1 MTPLTLPP
9 ALTAPPVASVA
20 PVARPQA
27 AKPEDMAGAPPSF
40 DAVRQTIAKSGPSPK
55 SPAPSP
61 TPDRATGA
69 PPILD
74 LVGQLLATILPKP
87 ANVPAS
93 VPATAPAL
101 ADDVEATEVSASPS
115 LPDPATPALIVTLPP
130 LQLVAASQASAGT
143 PSIQSAPATDASPR
157 LFFPDAASS
166 PIDAA
171 DFAEDLIAAL
181 TPAATSPL
189 VADAKALAK
198 VDGPVIIDPRPKLD
212 MTSDAWLDQLARDI
226 TASASSD
233 GKLSFRIVPP
243 QLGRLDIAIETRDAG
258 MAVHVKAE
266 TREAHLLIANAQ
278 HRLEEALSTQGL
290 RVTETSVTSNG
301 GGDLPQHHFMP
312 QEALIEAVTENKREA
327 DAPTSG
333 RDAGRFA

>member
-9 ALTAPPVASVA
+9 AGAAAPIASA
-20 PVARPQA
+20 PPVARPQA
-27 AKPEDMAGAPPSF
+27 AQPAEPADAQPSF
-40 DAVRQTIAKSGPSPK
+40 DAVRQTVAKSGPSPK
-55 SPAPSP
+55 TPAQPP
-61 TPDRATGA
+61 TPNRATEA

-74 LVGQLLATILPKP
+74 LAGQILAAILPKP
-87 ANVPAS
+87 ATKLAS
-93 VPATAPAL
+93 V
-101 ADDVEATEVSASPS
+101 DDVKNIEVSASPP
-115 LPDPATPALIVTLPP
+115 LPDPAVPALLVTLPP

-143 PSIQSAPATDASPR
+143 PSIQSTPAAEANTR

-171 DFAEDLIAAL
+171 DFGDDLIAAL
-181 TPAATSPL
+181 TSATTSPL

-226 TASASSD
+226 TASATSD
-233 GKLSFRIVPP
+233 SKLSFRIVPP

-278 HRLEEALSTQGL
+278 HRLEEALSSQGL
-290 RVTETSVTSNG
+290 RVSETSVTSNG
-301 GGDLPQHHFMP
+301 GGDLPQHHFVP
-312 QEALIEAVTENKREA
+312 QEALIEAVTETKREA

>member
-1 MTPLTLPP
+1 MTPLALLP
-9 ALTAPPVASVA
+9 ALTATPIASAA

-27 AKPEDMAGAPPSF
+27 AKPEDTAGAPPTF
-40 DAVRQTIAKSGPSPK
+40 DAVRQTLAKSGPSSK
-55 SPAPSP
+55 TPAQSP
-61 TPDRATGA
+61 TPDRATEK
-69 PPILD
+69 PPTLD
-74 LVGQLLATILPKP
+74 LAGQILTAILPKP
-87 ANVPAS
+87 SRSPANEGE
-93 VPATAPAL
+93 
-101 ADDVEATEVSASPS
+101 VETTDASASSSPS
-115 LPDPATPALIVTLPP
+115 PPDPAVSALLATLPALQT
-130 LQLVAASQASAGT
+130 VAAS
-143 PSIQSAPATDASPR
+143 PAPAGAPAIRSTPATEASTR
-157 LFFPDAASS
+157 LFLPDTTSIS
-166 PIDAA
+166 TDAA

-181 TPAATSPL
+181 TSATASPL

-198 VDGPVIIDPRPKLD
+198 VDAPVLIDPRPKLD
-212 MTSDAWLDQLARDI
+212 TTNDAWLDQLARDI

-301 GGDLPQHHFMP
+301 GGDLPRPHSGP
-312 QEALIEAVTENKREA
+312 QEALIEAVTETEREA

>member
-9 ALTAPPVASVA
+9 ALTATPIASAA

-27 AKPEDMAGAPPSF
+27 AQPAEPADAQPSF
-40 DAVRQTIAKSGPSPK
+40 DAVRQTVAKSGPSPK
-55 SPAPSP
+55 TPAQPP
-61 TPDRATGA
+61 TPNRATEA

-74 LVGQLLATILPKP
+74 LAGQILAAILPKP
-87 ANVPAS
+87 ATKPAS
-93 VPATAPAL
+93 V
-101 ADDVEATEVSASPS
+101 DDVKNIEVSASPP
-115 LPDPATPALIVTLPP
+115 LPDPAVPALLVTLPP

-143 PSIQSAPATDASPR
+143 PSIQSTPAAEASTR

-171 DFAEDLIAAL
+171 DFGDDLIAAL
-181 TPAATSPL
+181 TSATTSPL

-226 TASASSD
+226 TASATSD
-233 GKLSFRIVPP
+233 SKLSFRIVPP

-290 RVTETSVTSNG
+290 RVSETSVTSNG
-301 GGDLPQHHFMP
+301 GGDLPQHHFVP
-312 QEALIEAVTENKREA
+312 QEALIEAVTETKREA

>member
-1 MTPLTLPP
+1 LAGQIL
-9 ALTAPPVASVA
+9 
-20 PVARPQA
+20 A
-27 AKPEDMAGAPPSF
+27 A
-40 DAVRQTIAKSGPSPK
+40 
-55 SPAPSP
+55 
-61 TPDRATGA
+61 
-69 PPILD
+69 
-74 LVGQLLATILPKP
+74 ILPKP
-87 ANVPAS
+87 SRSPA
-93 VPATAPAL
+93 AEGDAKTADA
-101 ADDVEATEVSASPS
+101 SASPS
-115 LPDPATPALIVTLPP
+115 LPDPAASALLATLPP
-130 LQLVAASQASAGT
+130 LQLVAASQTSAGT
-143 PSIQSAPATDASPR
+143 PAIQSAPAAEASTR
-157 LFFPDAASS
+157 LFFPDAPSS
-166 PIDAA
+166 PTDAA

-181 TPAATSPL
+181 TSATTSPP

-198 VDGPVIIDPRPKLD
+198 VDGPAIIDPRPKLD
-212 MTSDAWLDQLARDI
+212 MTGDAWLDQLARDI

-278 HRLEEALSTQGL
+278 HRLEEALSTQGV

-312 QEALIEAVTENKREA
+312 QEALIEAVTETKREA

>member
-1 MTPLTLPP
+1 MTPLALPP
-9 ALTAPPVASVA
+9 ARAAAPIASAA
-20 PVARPQA
+20 PVVRPQA
-27 AKPEDMAGAPPSF
+27 AQPAEPAGAKPSF
-40 DAVRQTIAKSGPSPK
+40 DSVRQTVAKSRPSPK
-55 SPAPSP
+55 TPAQSP
-61 TPDRATGA
+61 TADRATEA

-74 LVGQLLATILPKP
+74 LAGQILAAILPKP
-87 ANVPAS
+87 SSSPA
-93 VPATAPAL
+93 AEGDAKTADA
-101 ADDVEATEVSASPS
+101 SASPS
-115 LPDPATPALIVTLPP
+115 LPDPAASALIVTLPP
-130 LQLVAASQASAGT
+130 LQLVAGSPASAGT
-143 PSIQSAPATDASPR
+143 PAIQSAPAADASTR

-166 PIDAA
+166 LTDAA

-181 TPAATSPL
+181 TSATRSPP

-198 VDGPVIIDPRPKLD
+198 VDAPVVIDPRPKLD

-278 HRLEEALSTQGL
+278 HRLEEALSAQGV

-312 QEALIEAVTENKREA
+312 QEALIEAVTETKREA

>member
-1 MTPLTLPP
+1 MTLLALPP
-9 ALTAPPVASVA
+9 ALTAAPIASA
-20 PVARPQA
+20 ARSQA
-27 AKPEDMAGAPPSF
+27 VQSAEPAGAQPSF
-40 DAVRQTIAKSGPSPK
+40 DAVRQTVAKSRPSPK
-55 SPAPSP
+55 TPAQSP
-61 TPDRATGA
+61 TADRATEA

-74 LVGQLLATILPKP
+74 LAGQILAAILPKP
-87 ANVPAS
+87 SRSPA
-93 VPATAPAL
+93 AEGDAKTADA
-101 ADDVEATEVSASPS
+101 SASLS
-115 LPDPATPALIVTLPP
+115 LPDPAASALIVTLPP
-130 LQLVAASQASAGT
+130 LQLVAASSASAGT
-143 PSIQSAPATDASPR
+143 PVMQSAPAADASPR

-166 PIDAA
+166 PTDVA

-181 TPAATSPL
+181 TSAATSPL

-198 VDGPVIIDPRPKLD
+198 VDGPAIIDPRPQLD
-212 MTSDAWLDQLARDI
+212 MTGDAWLDQLARDI

-258 MAVHVKAE
+258 MAVHVKTE
-266 TREAHLLIANAQ
+266 TRDAHLLIANAQ

-301 GGDLPQHHFMP
+301 GGDLPRPQSGP
-312 QEALIEAVTENKREA
+312 QEALIEAVTETEREA
-327 DAPTSG
+327 DAPTTG

>member
-9 ALTAPPVASVA
+9 ALTAAPIASAPPVV
-20 PVARPQA
+20 RPQA
-27 AKPEDMAGAPPSF
+27 AQPAEPADAQPSF
-40 DAVRQTIAKSGPSPK
+40 DAVRQTVAKSGPSPK
-55 SPAPSP
+55 TPAQPP
-61 TPDRATGA
+61 TPNRATEA

-74 LVGQLLATILPKP
+74 LAGQILAAILPKP
-87 ANVPAS
+87 ATKPAS
-93 VPATAPAL
+93 V
-101 ADDVEATEVSASPS
+101 DDVKNIEVSASPP
-115 LPDPATPALIVTLPP
+115 LPDPAVPALLVTLPP

-143 PSIQSAPATDASPR
+143 PSIQSTPAAEASTR

-171 DFAEDLIAAL
+171 DFGDDLIAAL
-181 TPAATSPL
+181 TSATTLPL

-226 TASASSD
+226 TASATSD
-233 GKLSFRIVPP
+233 SKLSFRIVPP

-278 HRLEEALSTQGL
+278 HQLEEALSSQGL
-290 RVTETSVTSNG
+290 RVSETSVTSNG
-301 GGDLPQHHFMP
+301 GGDLPQHHFVP
-312 QEALIEAVTENKREA
+312 QEALIEAVTETKREA

>member
-9 ALTAPPVASVA
+9 ALTATPIASAPPVV
-20 PVARPQA
+20 RPQA
-27 AKPEDMAGAPPSF
+27 AQPAEPADAHPSF
-40 DAVRQTIAKSGPSPK
+40 DAVRQTVAKSGPSPK
-55 SPAPSP
+55 TPAQPP
-61 TPDRATGA
+61 TPNRATEA

-74 LVGQLLATILPKP
+74 LAGQILAAILPKP
-87 ANVPAS
+87 ATKPAS
-93 VPATAPAL
+93 V
-101 ADDVEATEVSASPS
+101 DDVKNIEVSASPP
-115 LPDPATPALIVTLPP
+115 LPDPAVPALLVTLPP

-143 PSIQSAPATDASPR
+143 PSIQSTPAAEASTR

-171 DFAEDLIAAL
+171 DFGDDLIAAL
-181 TPAATSPL
+181 TSATTSPL

-226 TASASSD
+226 TASATSD
-233 GKLSFRIVPP
+233 SKLSFRIVPP

-278 HRLEEALSTQGL
+278 HRLEEALSSQGL
-290 RVTETSVTSNG
+290 RVSETSVTSNG
-301 GGDLPQHHFMP
+301 GGDLPQHHFVP
-312 QEALIEAVTENKREA
+312 QEALIEAVTETKREA

>member
-1 MTPLTLPP
+1 LTPLALPP
-9 ALTAPPVASVA
+9 ALTATPIASA
-20 PVARPQA
+20 TPVARPQA
-27 AKPEDMAGAPPSF
+27 AKPEDTAGAPPSF
-40 DAVRQTIAKSGPSPK
+40 DAVRQTIAKSGPSSK
-55 SPAPSP
+55 TPAQSP
-61 TPDRATGA
+61 TPDRATEA

-74 LVGQLLATILPKP
+74 LAGQILAAVLPK
-87 ANVPAS
+87 PAS
-93 VPATAPAL
+93 VPAAAPAL
-101 ADDVEATEVSASPS
+101 ADDVKGTDVSASPS
-115 LPDPATPALIVTLPP
+115 LPDPAAPALIVTLPP
-130 LQLVAASQASAGT
+130 LQLVAASPASAGT
-143 PSIQSAPATDASPR
+143 RAIQSAPAAEASTR

-171 DFAEDLIAAL
+171 DVAEDLIAAL
-181 TPAATSPL
+181 TSATASPL
-189 VADAKALAK
+189 VADPKALAK
-198 VDGPVIIDPRPKLD
+198 ADAPVIIDPRPKLD

-233 GKLSFRIVPP
+233 SKLSFRIVPP

-312 QEALIEAVTENKREA
+312 QEALIEAVTETKREA
-327 DAPTSG
+327 DAPTTG

>member
-1 MTPLTLPP
+1 LAGQIL
-9 ALTAPPVASVA
+9 
-20 PVARPQA
+20 A
-27 AKPEDMAGAPPSF
+27 A
-40 DAVRQTIAKSGPSPK
+40 
-55 SPAPSP
+55 
-61 TPDRATGA
+61 
-69 PPILD
+69 
-74 LVGQLLATILPKP
+74 ILPKP
-87 ANVPAS
+87 ATKPAS
-93 VPATAPAL
+93 V
-101 ADDVEATEVSASPS
+101 DDVKNIEVSASPP
-115 LPDPATPALIVTLPP
+115 LPDPAVPALLLTLPP

-143 PSIQSAPATDASPR
+143 PSIQSTPAAEANTR

-171 DFAEDLIAAL
+171 DFGDDLIAAL
-181 TPAATSPL
+181 TSATTSPL

-226 TASASSD
+226 TASATSD
-233 GKLSFRIVPP
+233 SKLSFRIVPP

-258 MAVHVKAE
+258 MAIHVKAE
-266 TREAHLLIANAQ
+266 TREAHLVIANAQ

-290 RVTETSVTSNG
+290 RVSETSVTSNG
-301 GGDLPQHHFMP
+301 GGDLPQHHFVP
-312 QEALIEAVTENKREA
+312 QEALIEAVTETKREA

>member
-1 MTPLTLPP
+1 MTPLALPP
-9 ALTAPPVASVA
+9 ARAAASSASVA
-20 PVARPQA
+20 RSQA
-27 AKPEDMAGAPPSF
+27 VQSAEPAGAQPSF
-40 DAVRQTIAKSGPSPK
+40 DEVRQTIAKSGRSPK
-55 SPAPSP
+55 THAQSPAA
-61 TPDRATGA
+61 DRAMEA
-69 PPILD
+69 PSRENLAGQIL
-74 LVGQLLATILPKP
+74 AAILPKSSSSS
-87 ANVPAS
+87 ADEGGVETTDAS
-93 VPATAPAL
+93 G
-101 ADDVEATEVSASPS
+101 SPS
-115 LPDPATPALIVTLPP
+115 LPDPAVSALLATLPP
-130 LQLVAASQASAGT
+130 LQTVAASPTPAGA
-143 PSIQSAPATDASPR
+143 PAIQSASSADASPR

-189 VADAKALAK
+189 VADAKALVK
-198 VDGPVIIDPRPKLD
+198 VDAPVIIDPRPKLD

-278 HRLEEALSTQGL
+278 HRLEDALSTQGL

-312 QEALIEAVTENKREA
+312 QEALIEAVTETEREA

>member
-1 MTPLTLPP
+1 MTLLALPP
-9 ALTAPPVASVA
+9 ALTAAPIASAA
-20 PVARPQA
+20 PVVRPQTA
-27 AKPEDMAGAPPSF
+27 QPAEPAGAQPSF
-40 DAVRQTIAKSGPSPK
+40 DAVRQTVAKSRPSPK
-55 SPAPSP
+55 TPAQSP
-61 TPDRATGA
+61 TADRATEA

-74 LVGQLLATILPKP
+74 LAGQILAAILPKP
-87 ANVPAS
+87 SRSPA
-93 VPATAPAL
+93 AEGDAKTADA
-101 ADDVEATEVSASPS
+101 SASLS
-115 LPDPATPALIVTLPP
+115 LPDPAASALIVTLPP
-130 LQLVAASQASAGT
+130 LQLVAASSASAGT
-143 PSIQSAPATDASPR
+143 PVMQSAPAADASPR

-166 PIDAA
+166 PTDVA

-181 TPAATSPL
+181 TSAATSPL

-198 VDGPVIIDPRPKLD
+198 VDGPAIIDPRPQLD
-212 MTSDAWLDQLARDI
+212 MTGDAWLDQLARDI

-258 MAVHVKAE
+258 MAVHVKTE

-301 GGDLPQHHFMP
+301 GGDLPRPQSGP
-312 QEALIEAVTENKREA
+312 QEALIEAVTETEREA
-327 DAPTSG
+327 DAPTTG

>member
-1 MTPLTLPP
+1 LTLLALPP
-9 ALTAPPVASVA
+9 AVTAAPIASATPVV
-20 PVARPQA
+20 RPQTA
-27 AKPEDMAGAPPSF
+27 QPAEPAGAQPSF
-40 DAVRQTIAKSGPSPK
+40 DAVRQTVAKSRPSSK
-55 SPAPSP
+55 TPAQSP
-61 TPDRATGA
+61 TADHATEA

-74 LVGQLLATILPKP
+74 LAGQILAAILPKP
-87 ANVPAS
+87 SRSPA
-93 VPATAPAL
+93 AEGDAKTADA
-101 ADDVEATEVSASPS
+101 SAS
-115 LPDPATPALIVTLPP
+115 LPDPAASALIVTLPP
-130 LQLVAASQASAGT
+130 LQLVAASSASAGT
-143 PSIQSAPATDASPR
+143 PAMQSAPAAEASPR

-166 PIDAA
+166 PTDVA

-181 TPAATSPL
+181 TSAATSPL

-198 VDGPVIIDPRPKLD
+198 VDGPAIIDPRPQID
-212 MTSDAWLDQLARDI
+212 MTGDAWLDQLARDI

-258 MAVHVKAE
+258 MAVHVKTE

-290 RVTETSVTSNG
+290 RVTETSVTSNV
-301 GGDLPQHHFMP
+301 GGDLPRPQSGP
-312 QEALIEAVTENKREA
+312 QEALIEAVTETEREA
-327 DAPTSG
+327 DAPTTG

>member
-1 MTPLTLPP
+1 LTPLTLPP
-9 ALTAPPVASVA
+9 AGAAAPIASAPPVV
-20 PVARPQA
+20 RPQA
-27 AKPEDMAGAPPSF
+27 AQPAEPADAQPSF
-40 DAVRQTIAKSGPSPK
+40 DAVRQTVAKSGPSPK
-55 SPAPSP
+55 TPAQPP
-61 TPDRATGA
+61 TPNRATEA

-74 LVGQLLATILPKP
+74 LVGQILAAILPKP
-87 ANVPAS
+87 ATQPAS
-93 VPATAPAL
+93 VDAVK
-101 ADDVEATEVSASPS
+101 DTEVSASPL
-115 LPDPATPALIVTLPP
+115 LPDPAVPALLVTLPP

-143 PSIQSAPATDASPR
+143 PSIQSTPAAEASTR

-166 PIDAA
+166 LIDAA
-171 DFAEDLIAAL
+171 DFGDDLIAAL
-181 TPAATSPL
+181 TSATTSPL

-226 TASASSD
+226 TASATSD
-233 GKLSFRIVPP
+233 SKLSFRIVPP

-266 TREAHLLIANAQ
+266 TREAHLLIANTQ

-301 GGDLPQHHFMP
+301 GGDLPRPHSGP
-312 QEALIEAVTENKREA
+312 QEALIEAVTETEREA

>member
-9 ALTAPPVASVA
+9 ALTASPIASA
-20 PVARPQA
+20 PPVARPQA
-27 AKPEDMAGAPPSF
+27 AQPAEPADAQPSF
-40 DAVRQTIAKSGPSPK
+40 DAVRQTVAKSGPSPK
-55 SPAPSP
+55 TPAQPP
-61 TPDRATGA
+61 TPNRATEA

-74 LVGQLLATILPKP
+74 LAGQILAAILPKP
-87 ANVPAS
+87 ATKPAS
-93 VPATAPAL
+93 V
-101 ADDVEATEVSASPS
+101 DDVKNIEVSASPP
-115 LPDPATPALIVTLPP
+115 LPDPAVPALLVTLPP

-143 PSIQSAPATDASPR
+143 PSIQSTPAAEANTR

-171 DFAEDLIAAL
+171 DFGDDLIAAL
-181 TPAATSPL
+181 TSATTSPL

-226 TASASSD
+226 TASATSD
-233 GKLSFRIVPP
+233 SKLSFRIVPP

-278 HRLEEALSTQGL
+278 HRLEEALSSQGL
-290 RVTETSVTSNG
+290 RVSETSVTSNG
-301 GGDLPQHHFMP
+301 GGDLPQHHFVP
-312 QEALIEAVTENKREA
+312 QEALIEAVTETKREA

>member
-1 MTPLTLPP
+1 MTLLALPP
-9 ALTAPPVASVA
+9 ALTAAPIASAA
-20 PVARPQA
+20 PVVRPQTA
-27 AKPEDMAGAPPSF
+27 QPAEPASAQPSF
-40 DAVRQTIAKSGPSPK
+40 DAVSQTVAKSRPSPK
-55 SPAPSP
+55 TPAQSP
-61 TPDRATGA
+61 TPDRATEA

-74 LVGQLLATILPKP
+74 LAGQILAAILPKP
-87 ANVPAS
+87 SRSPA
-93 VPATAPAL
+93 AEGDAKTADA
-101 ADDVEATEVSASPS
+101 SAS
-115 LPDPATPALIVTLPP
+115 LPDPAASALIVTLPP
-130 LQLVAASQASAGT
+130 LQLVAASSASAGT
-143 PSIQSAPATDASPR
+143 PVMQSAPAAEASPR

-166 PIDAA
+166 PTDVA

-181 TPAATSPL
+181 TSAATSPL

-198 VDGPVIIDPRPKLD
+198 VDGPAIIDPRPQLD
-212 MTSDAWLDQLARDI
+212 MTGDAWLDQLARDI

-258 MAVHVKAE
+258 MAVHVKTE

-301 GGDLPQHHFMP
+301 GGDLPRPHSGP
-312 QEALIEAVTENKREA
+312 QEALIEAVTETEREA

>member
-9 ALTAPPVASVA
+9 AGAAAPIASA
-20 PVARPQA
+20 PPVARPQA
-27 AKPEDMAGAPPSF
+27 AQPAEPADAQPSF
-40 DAVRQTIAKSGPSPK
+40 DAVRQTVAKSGPFPK
-55 SPAPSP
+55 TPTQPP
-61 TPDRATGA
+61 TPDRATEA

-74 LVGQLLATILPKP
+74 LAGQILAAILPKP
-87 ANVPAS
+87 ATKLAS
-93 VPATAPAL
+93 VDAVK
-101 ADDVEATEVSASPS
+101 DTEVSASPL
-115 LPDPATPALIVTLPP
+115 LPDPAVPALLVTLPP

-143 PSIQSAPATDASPR
+143 PSIQSTPAAEANTR

-171 DFAEDLIAAL
+171 DFGDDLIAAL
-181 TPAATSPL
+181 TSATTSPL

-226 TASASSD
+226 TASATSD
-233 GKLSFRIVPP
+233 SKLSFRIVPP

-290 RVTETSVTSNG
+290 RVSETSVTSNG
-301 GGDLPQHHFMP
+301 GGDLPQRHFVP
-312 QEALIEAVTENKREA
+312 QEALIEAVTETKREA